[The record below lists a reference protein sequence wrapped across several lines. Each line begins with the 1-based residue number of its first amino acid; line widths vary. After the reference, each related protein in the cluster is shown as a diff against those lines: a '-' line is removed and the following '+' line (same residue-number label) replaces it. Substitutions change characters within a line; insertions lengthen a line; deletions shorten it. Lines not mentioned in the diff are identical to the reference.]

1 LFFGF
6 EGLFGLFLFLFGFGE
21 VFDEIFVVSAYFFGL
36 IFLYVHLSLDFDD
49 FVGVVF
55 GFFIH
60 LPADFFVV
68 LDLLMVLLVHLL

>member
-21 VFDEIFVVSAYFFGL
+21 VFDEIFVVPAYFLGL
-36 IFLYVHLSLDFDD
+36 IFEDVHLSFDFDD
-49 FVGVVF
+49 FIGVGF
-55 GFFIH
+55 GFFVH

-68 LDLLMVLLVHLL
+68 LNLLMIL